1 MNDRKGVIAIVAN
14 VEKEKQRI
22 LIVDDTP
29 ENLHILTAIL
39 RDNYTVIVAND
50 GERALK
56 LAGMN
61 PQPDLILLDIMMP
74 GMDGYTVSQTLKK
87 NAVLKDIPII
97 FISAMSELFDIVK
110 GFEVGGVD
118 YITKPFHPQEVL
130 VRVNTHMSLQNA
142 RSELQSLL
150 SKTLTGSIKVM
161 IELLTFSN
169 PYLVE
174 KSNRIRRFA
183 REMFQALPV
192 NPLDYWNIDLAIM
205 LSQIGCIS
213 IPDIMKKKNSNTPL
227 TDEELARFQQYPIIG
242 AEIVTKI
249 PRLENVAEI
258 IRYQLIHPSLLK
270 KDISEIVFYGSALL
284 NFLLAF
290 DDFMTKG
297 MAAKFAISKM
307 KEQIPNYPAFL
318 IDRLSELIN
327 IESESHKHSVK
338 INELNPGMILNENII
353 SKSGEILLT
362 KGTELTENL
371 IQVLQR
377 FLKNGQ
383 STHSSVT
390 IMEKRTVQ

>member
-1 MNDRKGVIAIVAN
+1 MNMG
-14 VEKEKQRI
+14 KEKQRI

-39 RDNYTVIVAND
+39 RGHYTVMVAND

-56 LAGMN
+56 LAGMD
-61 PQPDLILLDIMMP
+61 PAPELILLDIMMP
-74 GMDGYTVSQTLKK
+74 GMDGYTVCQTLK
-87 NAVLKDIPII
+87 NNPVLKDIPII
-97 FISAMSELFDIVK
+97 FISAMSDLSNIVK

-130 VRVNTHMSLQNA
+130 VRVHTHMNLQNA

-161 IELLTFSN
+161 IELLSFSN

-183 REMFQALPV
+183 RDMFIALPI
-192 NPLDYWNIDLAIM
+192 NSLDAWNIDLAIM

-213 IPDIMKKKNSNTPL
+213 LPDIMKKKNSVTPL
-227 TDEELARFQQYPIIG
+227 TDEELVRFGQYPALG
-242 AEIVTKI
+242 ADIVSKI
-249 PRLENVAEI
+249 PRLEHVADI
-258 IRYQLIHPSLLK
+258 IRNQLIHPSLLK
-270 KDISEIVFYGSALL
+270 KDLPEIVYYGSALL
-284 NFLLAF
+284 NFMLVY
-290 DDFMTKG
+290 DDLVTSG
-297 MAAKFAISKM
+297 MASMFAISKL
-307 KEQIPNYPAFL
+307 KEQVPNYPVFL
-318 IDRLSELIN
+318 INRLSELIN
-327 IESESHKHSVK
+327 KETKNHKHTVR
-338 INELNPGMILNENII
+338 INDLIPGMVLNENII

-377 FLKNGQ
+377 FLKISQ
-383 STHSSVT
+383 SAQAYVK
-390 IMEKRTVQ
+390 IMEKGTG